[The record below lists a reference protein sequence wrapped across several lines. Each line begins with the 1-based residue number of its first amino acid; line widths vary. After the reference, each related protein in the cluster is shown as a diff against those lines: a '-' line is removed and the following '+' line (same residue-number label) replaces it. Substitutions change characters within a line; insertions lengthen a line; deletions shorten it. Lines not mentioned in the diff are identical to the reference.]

1 MRTSAPRPLGRAD
14 AIATQRLCLASSKN
28 PGRPGIRSVW
38 ITAGPEEL
46 GQLGECGV
54 CAWNPDCAR
63 PTATP
68 QPIATKTAHATQAV
82 AICLNLSPI
91 AISTPPER
99 NRFRCVDADWS
110 ERYVRAS
117 IVRHGRLEV
126 GKGRAVARGKSD
138 VDVLGH
144 RIVADD
150 REGAALPFDVEATGV
165 AVLDP

>member
-1 MRTSAPRPLGRAD
+1 
-14 AIATQRLCLASSKN
+14 
-28 PGRPGIRSVW
+28 
-38 ITAGPEEL
+38 
-46 GQLGECGV
+46 
-54 CAWNPDCAR
+54 
-63 PTATP
+63 
-68 QPIATKTAHATQAV
+68 
-82 AICLNLSPI
+82 
-91 AISTPPER
+91 
-99 NRFRCVDADWS
+99 
-110 ERYVRAS
+110 VRAS